1 MYDKD
6 DARDVIRDIT
16 TAAADLEMAL
26 AAADTMLQS
35 DHAPKPWDQW
45 DAAVDAVQGA
55 MCDISRAGDFG
66 MALDA
71 VEDALDKF
79 RDQLPEEL

>member
-1 MYDKD
+1 MYDKND
-6 DARDVIRDIT
+6 VRDVIRDMVI
-16 TAAADLEMAL
+16 AAADLEVAL

-45 DAAVDAVQGA
+45 EDAVDAVQRA
-55 MCDISRAGDFG
+55 MGDISEAGDFG
-66 MALDA
+66 MALDT

-79 RDQLPEEL
+79 RDQLPEEI